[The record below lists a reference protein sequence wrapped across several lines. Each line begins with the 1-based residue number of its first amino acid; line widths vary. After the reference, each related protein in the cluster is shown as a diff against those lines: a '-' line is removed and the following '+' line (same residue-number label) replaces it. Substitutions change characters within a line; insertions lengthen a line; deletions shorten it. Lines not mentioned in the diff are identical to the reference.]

1 MLFFEHSSKPLI
13 SKRRFYRR
21 VVRNLFIAFL
31 IITASLSI
39 GVIGYMSFAGLNFVD
54 ALLNASMLLGGM
66 GPVDMLHNDA
76 AKYFA
81 SFYALFSGITFL
93 STVGVIFAPIIHRIM
108 HRFHLETEEE
118 EEKAE
123 RRPGH

>member
-13 SKRRFYRR
+13 SKRKYYRR
-21 VVRNLFIAFL
+21 VLRNLLIAAL
-31 IITASLSI
+31 IISISLLI
-39 GVIGYMSFAGLNFVD
+39 GITGYMSLADLSFVD
-54 ALLNASMLLGGM
+54 ALLNASMILGGM
-66 GPVDMLHNDA
+66 GPVDVLTKDS

-93 STVGVIFAPIIHRIM
+93 TTVGVIFAPIIHRAM

-118 EEKAE
+118 EEKDS
-123 RRPGH
+123 RRK